1 MKFILK
7 IDLGNAYFTDDSGE
21 VDTCNLARIIHK
33 VSRQVR
39 ETIPTP
45 GAFGSISDGNGNTV
59 GHWEIK

>member
-7 IDLGNAYFTDDSGE
+7 IDLGNAYLTDDSEE
-21 VDTCNLARIIHK
+21 VDTCALARVIHK

-45 GAFGSISDGNGNTV
+45 GAFGSIRDANGNTV
-59 GHWEIK
+59 GYWEIK